1 MRILD
6 DSSEY
11 YRMREL
17 QERDAA
23 ARAPN
28 DAIAEIHLTLDREYR
43 KLAEE
48 AEKLGQ

>member
-1 MRILD
+1 
-6 DSSEY
+6 
-11 YRMREL
+11 MREL

-28 DAIAEIHLTLDREYR
+28 DAIAEIHPTLAREYR